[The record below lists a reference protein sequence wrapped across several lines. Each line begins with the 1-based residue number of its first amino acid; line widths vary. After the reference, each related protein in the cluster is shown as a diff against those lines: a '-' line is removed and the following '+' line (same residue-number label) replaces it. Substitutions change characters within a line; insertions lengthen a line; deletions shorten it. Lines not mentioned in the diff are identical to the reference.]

1 MGANF
6 IARLILAIVST
17 SLEEV
22 ALYAI
27 WRWVLPL
34 PQVNI
39 YVPQQALI
47 IVMVVWGVYAV
58 TNFIIVTRVL
68 KKATVVGLP
77 TMVSSIG
84 KVVNP
89 LEPEGLV
96 RIRSELWTAESTEGD
111 IKVGEQV
118 TVVSEEGLRLYVR
131 RGGKNKMPVKGA
143 GE

>member
-68 KKATVVGLP
+68 RKATVVGLP

-84 KVVNP
+84 KVVKP
-89 LEPEGLV
+89 LEPEGMV
-96 RIRSELWTAESTEGD
+96 RIKSELWTAESTEGD
-111 IKVGEQV
+111 IKAGEQV
-118 TVVSEEGLRLYVR
+118 TVVREEGLRLYVR
-131 RGGKNKMPVKGA
+131 RGGKNKLPVKGA